1 MVVNEHFDAFAARMV
16 GAYKSLKIGS
26 PLDKDVLVGPLHSK
40 AQIKQFTEG
49 IAEAQRQGGK
59 LLCGGDVL
67 PGPGNYVT
75 PAIIEIS
82 ADAPIVQTEIFAPI
96 LYMHRIS
103 GFEEAV

>member
-1 MVVNEHFDAFAARMV
+1 MKGCVFSAVGTCGQRCTTLRRLMVVNEHFDAFAARMV

-67 PGPGNYVT
+67 LGLLT
-75 PAIIEIS
+75 
-82 ADAPIVQTEIFAPI
+82 
-96 LYMHRIS
+96 M
-103 GFEEAV
+103 